1 MLYVENFRRV
11 LLQERYT
18 TDLRLSKVIRAILNH
33 RLYLFGATFA
43 SNLLSRLRPVR
54 NLRGVE
60 LIVCI
65 LNKRPFLAWKQDL
78 LQLFVSWLWWFLP
91 SNYQLRLTSLNHFS
105 WSLLLENISLPRWVV
120 LQHCGLR
127 DMLVLA
133 LFWIYTDLFSGGGRY
148 CVHIFVLLKYLLLSK
163 LLWEASLRL

>member
-11 LLQERYT
+11 LLQERYA

-43 SNLLSRLRPVR
+43 TNLLSRLRPVR

-60 LIVCI
+60 LIVRI

-105 WSLLLENISLPRWVV
+105 WRLLLENI
-120 LQHCGLR
+120 R

-133 LFWIYTDLFSGGGRY
+133 LFRIYTDLFFGGGRY
-148 CVHIFVLLKYLLLSK
+148 RVHIFVLFKYLLLSK
-163 LLWEASLRL
+163 LLWKASLRL

>member
-11 LLQERYT
+11 LLQERYA

-43 SNLLSRLRPVR
+43 TNLLSRLRPVR

-60 LIVCI
+60 LIVRI

-105 WSLLLENISLPRWVV
+105 WRLLLENI
-120 LQHCGLR
+120 R

-133 LFWIYTDLFSGGGRY
+133 LFRIYTDLFFGGGRY
-148 CVHIFVLLKYLLLSK
+148 RVHIFVLFKYLLLSK

>member
-105 WSLLLENISLPRWVV
+105 WRLLLENI
-120 LQHCGLR
+120 R

-133 LFWIYTDLFSGGGRY
+133 LFRIYTDLFSGGGRY